1 MKILVTS
8 HGGLAEGILSSYKM
22 LAGTNDHIIYLTL
35 TDSDTGQ
42 YKEKLADV
50 VKANDQILILCDI
63 KGGTPFN
70 ESYRLF
76 LQDSDNIRVISGLNL
91 GMLLEI
97 GLAESSGNSNLNELA
112 KLAKQA
118 AVESIDIATSDE
130 GTDSDDIEF

>member
-42 YKEKLADV
+42 YKEKLADI

-91 GMLLEI
+91 GMLLEV